1 MANLLTSNRQMTFF
15 HSLSVGRRGSTDKLL
30 ILNNLSRKVWGFPDK
45 ITFCEITIN
54 RNSWGAHG
62 KKCGALRRMERH
74 RIGLNRTT
82 CISWFGVYYWVSRRY
97 SKQLNAGYVKKWVTW
112 LSLYLLTGYE
122 STLSSVVPISGCS
135 VFLSDH
141 ALRKQSSPVTISSYV
156 WLKWSWPATRSLFTV
171 FLSSQTVRLA
181 VPRNSS
187 GNQGIIR
194 CRAGV
199 GGQGRHRGDG
209 KPAGPDRPLEKGV
222 GGI

>member
-1 MANLLTSNRQMTFF
+1 M
-15 HSLSVGRRGSTDKLL
+15 
-30 ILNNLSRKVWGFPDK
+30 WGFPDK

-156 WLKWSWPATRSLFTV
+156 WLKWSWPATRSPREDQKA
-171 FLSSQTVRLA
+171 SS
-181 VPRNSS
+181 
-187 GNQGIIR
+187 
-194 CRAGV
+194 
-199 GGQGRHRGDG
+199 D
-209 KPAGPDRPLEKGV
+209 AGPESAGRVAVRRWKARRPWCAPLKRGETVWKVSDWQSTQRSGLVQHPEKGGWNKFKIIHCGV
-222 GGI
+222 N